1 MIGFLL
7 QADTSA
13 VSGASTEES
22 IRLIDILFK
31 GGPVMI
37 PLIILILD
45 LDCVSSSASFCL
57 SVNAQKL
64 TAILSIA
71 VLDKVSL
78 GQFDSANL
86 MCDQAGSS
94 HRATVIKTSRW

>member
-37 PLIILILD
+37 PLIILIVD
-45 LDCVSSSASFCL
+45 LDCVHH
-57 SVNAQKL
+57 Q
-64 TAILSIA
+64 
-71 VLDKVSL
+71 
-78 GQFDSANL
+78 
-86 MCDQAGSS
+86 
-94 HRATVIKTSRW
+94 